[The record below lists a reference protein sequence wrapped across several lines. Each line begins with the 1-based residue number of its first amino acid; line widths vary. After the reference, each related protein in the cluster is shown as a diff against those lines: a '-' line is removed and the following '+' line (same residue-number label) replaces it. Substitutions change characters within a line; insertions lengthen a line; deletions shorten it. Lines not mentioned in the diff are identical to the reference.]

1 MVPLAQ
7 VLALEA
13 RPLSGG
19 QRQHHGAVPADL
31 VAEELAGDASP
42 GGLGGLRAAAH
53 REAGS
58 RDKQDA

>member
-1 MVPLAQ
+1 
-7 VLALEA
+7 
-13 RPLSGG
+13 
-19 QRQHHGAVPADL
+19 VPADL

-58 RDKQDA
+58 QDKQDA